1 MRLLYLGLPL
11 GALMLHRE
19 GFALTGACIARPLMP
34 GMRRLRRILAATQSP
49 LLGRPDLT
57 QPEVQQLLASTR
69 PDLVVSWFWTRRIP
83 PEVLRA
89 APGGGV
95 NVHPSLLP
103 RYRGPDPYFWTVLH
117 GDTDTGVTVHRITS
131 QYDEGP
137 VLLQRPVTVP
147 PALDAWQLARRLDL
161 PSLVC
166 LRDAVC
172 ALRDGTLSP
181 AGTPQDDTL
190 ATAAPRPTDDDCELR
205 WTDPVDRV
213 LRRIRA
219 ASPEPGAF
227 TAYDDRTVVVLR
239 ALPSPWSGRGFD
251 PGDMV
256 LTPAGVTVVCA
267 DGALVLDAARAEDS
281 DLVLH
286 GAAIAALFPGLAA
299 LE

>member
-1 MRLLYLGLPL
+1 
-11 GALMLHRE
+11 MLHRE
-19 GFALTGACIARPLMP
+19 GFVLTGACIARPLMP
-34 GMRRLRRILAATQSP
+34 GMRRLRRILADAQAP

-57 QPEVQQLLASTR
+57 QPEVQALLASTR

-117 GDTDTGVTVHRITS
+117 GDTETGVTVHRITS

-137 VLLQRPVTVP
+137 VLLQRAATVP
-147 PALDAWQLARRLDL
+147 ADLDAWQLARRLDL
-161 PSLVC
+161 PSLLA
-166 LRDAVC
+166 LRDALC
-172 ALRDGTLSP
+172 ALRAGTLDP

-190 ATAAPRPTDDDCELR
+190 ATHAPRPTDDDCELR

-213 LRRIRA
+213 LRRVRA

-227 TAYDDRTVVVLR
+227 TAYIDRTVVVLR
-239 ALPSPWSGRGFD
+239 AGRAQWSGRGFD
-251 PGDMV
+251 PGDMIR
-256 LTPAGVTVVCA
+256 TAEGVTVVCA
-267 DGALVLDAARAEDS
+267 DGAVVLQSARDEAS
-281 DLVLH
+281 DDVLH
-286 GAAIAALFPGLAA
+286 GTTIAALFPGLAA